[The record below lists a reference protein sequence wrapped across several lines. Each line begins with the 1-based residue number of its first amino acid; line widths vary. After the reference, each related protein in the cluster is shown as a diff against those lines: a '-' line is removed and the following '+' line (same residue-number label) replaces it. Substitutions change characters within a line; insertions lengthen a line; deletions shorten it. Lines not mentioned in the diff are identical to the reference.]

1 MASVSNIFF
10 YTAASLMS
18 VWGLYILWYH
28 YHIVEG
34 LGPLILGGF
43 VLCDLRKGLRDV
55 VGKSWAR
62 RERERERTG

>member
-1 MASVSNIFF
+1 
-10 YTAASLMS
+10 MS